1 MPPRT
6 AADPSLDSREGDDH
20 RAEGDALAGSAGAA
34 RGPEAAESLLDT
46 VRGAPPDALE
56 PLAVPALVAR
66 ERLPEGAL
74 AAVPELQPALLQKSP
89 ALSEISPSAGDKTG
103 DGPGRVL
110 SRQGAGRRRLVS
122 VTGGALRLR

>member
-1 MPPRT
+1 VPPRT

-89 ALSEISPSAGDKTG
+89 ALSEISPSVRGLPAQATRPAMDLAAYLAAKARGG
-103 DGPGRVL
+103 DG
-110 SRQGAGRRRLVS
+110 S
-122 VTGGALRLR
+122 

>member
-89 ALSEISPSAGDKTG
+89 ALSEISPSVRGLPAQATRPAMDLAAYLAAKARGG
-103 DGPGRVL
+103 DG
-110 SRQGAGRRRLVS
+110 S
-122 VTGGALRLR
+122 